1 MSPLVVTYRFPATPS
16 EAADFAHALL
26 LEQTIETPL
35 AVARFY
41 PQVEAN
47 RLGKVLAVESCG
59 DGTFLA
65 RLELPSG
72 TALTDP
78 AQWLNVIFGNA
89 SLHAGV
95 YLEDVE
101 VPEAMRAALK
111 GPTFGIEG
119 LRSRAGVHN
128 RPLVCSALKPAGLTT
143 GELALLATR
152 FAEGGIDYLKDD
164 HYLSSQ
170 PEAPFEDRVRA
181 IVDALEEVAARTGH
195 RTRYVANLS
204 GGPLEVL
211 EQAKK
216 ARDLG
221 ADAVLV
227 APMLVGL
234 PTMRYLADTLHLP
247 IFAHPAF
254 CGNGQVP
261 HPLLMGR
268 LFRLY
273 GADAVIFAGY
283 GGRFNVPQAVC
294 ASIAEQARAWWNP
307 IRPSIP
313 VPAGGMTRDRASE
326 LVHFYGQDTMLLIG
340 GSLLESGPHLA
351 SATAALM
358 EAVRNA

>member
-1 MSPLVVTYRFPATPS
+1 MSPLVVTYRFPAAPS
-16 EAADFAHALL
+16 EAADFAQALL

-41 PQVEAN
+41 PQVEEN
-47 RLGKVLAVESCG
+47 RLGRVLALESCG
-59 DGTFLA
+59 DGTFMA

-78 AQWLNVIFGNA
+78 AQWINVVFGNA

-101 VPEAMRAALK
+101 VPEAMRATLK
-111 GPTFGIEG
+111 GPSFGIEG
-119 LRSRAGVHN
+119 LRDLAGVYD

-143 GELALLATR
+143 QELAVLATR

-181 IVDALEEVAARTGH
+181 VVDALEEVAARTGH
-195 RTRYVANLS
+195 RTRYIPNLS
-204 GGPLEVL
+204 GAPLDVL
-211 EQAKK
+211 EQAQR

-221 ADAVLV
+221 ADGVLV
-227 APMLVGL
+227 APMLLGL
-234 PTMRYLADTLHLP
+234 PTMRHLADTLHLP
-247 IFAHPAF
+247 ILAHPAF

-283 GGRFNVPQAVC
+283 GGRFHVPQAVC
-294 ASIAEQARAWWNP
+294 AAISEQARAPWSP
-307 IRPSIP
+307 IKPAMP
-313 VPAGGMTRDRASE
+313 VPAGGMTRDRAAE
-326 LVHFYGQDTMLLIG
+326 LVRFYGRDVMLLIG
-340 GSLLESGPHLA
+340 GSLLEAGPNLA
-351 SATAALM
+351 KATAALM
-358 EAVRNA
+358 DAVRNA